1 MRQVRKIAFPA
12 ESRLYPTLDQA
23 FYTDAFETD
32 LIDAS
37 LTPAE
42 IAVRAFAATPAWVD
56 GLVLL
61 RDRIVS
67 PLGVKAVGRLKASAG
82 DVSRS
87 LAVGD
92 ALSIFRVFSVDGTEL
107 VLGIDDSHL
116 DVRISFLKRASGL
129 RASYVVGAWVKTHNA
144 LGRIYMLPVAPVH
157 RVLVRLMMRGVPI

>member
-1 MRQVRKIAFPA
+1 MRKIAFPA

-23 FYTDAFETD
+23 FYADAFETD

-67 PLGVKAVGRLKASAG
+67 PLGVKAVGRLRASAV

-129 RASYVVGAWVKTHNA
+129 RASYVVGSWVKTNNA

-157 RVLVRLMMRGVPI
+157 RVLVRLMMRGVPM